1 MRKHK
6 YQGVACLV
14 LAFAPISSFAGA
26 ADLGGGPKTSA
37 SVPAWEPATINYT
50 NPAIWSG
57 AYAGISAGYGWGH
70 SEQLYD
76 RAGNHGLASTNP
88 TGVVGAVTLGYN
100 YQLSNS
106 GIVLGMEGD
115 IGLMDLNADDKAIF
129 DGHVMKTTFGPWWA
143 TVRGRAGYAFDRT
156 LVYGSGGAA
165 FMGVDEI
172 SIGNTPGETAIN
184 RDTRSGWVVGGGIE
198 HAFAPNMS
206 AKVEYLHMDFGRYEG
221 LSANNEQ
228 FHFDNTADLVRAGVN
243 YKF

>member
-1 MRKHK
+1 MRTITCK
-6 YQGVACLV
+6 GVACLV
-14 LAFAPISSFAGA
+14 LAFAPISSFAIA
-26 ADLGGGPKTSA
+26 ADLGGAPKTSSA
-37 SVPAWEPATINYT
+37 PPAWEPATINYT

-206 AKVEYLHMDFGRYEG
+206 AKVEYLHMDFGRYDG
-221 LSANNEQ
+221 LSANTEH